1 MKTLSDAV
9 RPARVSPTRRTL
21 QTEAYARR
29 DDVTVDSSADSID
42 AALLRHMRLVTT
54 APIVRDRNR
63 LRASQWEIVRALAQQ
78 GPQTV
83 SALLTSGG
91 DGADREAALEAL
103 LSEGLVCVCE
113 PADDARA
120 RVVGVT
126 ARGRTVLDTIR
137 PEL

>member
-9 RPARVSPTRRTL
+9 RPARVLPTQRTL
-21 QTEAYARR
+21 QTETHARR
-29 DDVTVDSSADSID
+29 DDVTSADSID
-42 AALLRHMRLVTT
+42 DALLRHMRLVTT

-91 DGADREAALEAL
+91 NGTDREAALEAL

-113 PADDARA
+113 PAEDARS